1 MFDVGSGELMLI
13 LVVALLLFGGR
24 LPEVARNLGR
34 SVGEI
39 KRGLTDS
46 TSPLRDAG
54 REVKREVEGAIE
66 EGEKVRRAAD
76 VPTPPSR

>member
-1 MFDVGSGELMLI
+1 MFDIGSGELMLI

-39 KRGLTDS
+39 KRGLVDS
-46 TSPLRDAG
+46 ANPLREAQRDVEREIESAG
-54 REVKREVEGAIE
+54 QEAEKARRGAE
-66 EGEKVRRAAD
+66 
-76 VPTPPSR
+76 PTPPSP